1 MREHPGVSNIQ
12 IITMVYR
19 STRFFT
25 WCCIRTPSYRNI
37 TSCPLFTLIMSI
49 TPCGHGRFVFLD
61 NVVMGQNALFCEQE
75 TVQKRV
81 VRTEFDN
88 YIFIMSKDV

>member
-1 MREHPGVSNIQ
+1 
-12 IITMVYR
+12 
-19 STRFFT
+19 
-25 WCCIRTPSYRNI
+25 
-37 TSCPLFTLIMSI
+37 MSI